1 VASPKNPPAKPGLS
15 VFGNVGEMCM
25 GKVYSELNDQLREL
39 IEAQHV
45 FFVATSPTSPE
56 AHLNLS
62 PKGLDSFL
70 VLDAKTVAYLD
81 LVGSGIE
88 TVSHLRE
95 NGRIVIMFCEFTA
108 APKIVRLYGRG
119 RVVEPQ
125 DAEWQSLAPKFP
137 DYLGARSIIV
147 VELERVADSCG
158 WGVPHY
164 EYAGER
170 TQLVDYCEQQGS
182 EKLAEYK
189 QQKNGA
195 SIDGLPGLRSVT
207 P

>member
-1 VASPKNPPAKPGLS
+1 
-15 VFGNVGEMCM
+15 M
-25 GKVYSELNDQLREL
+25 GKIYNELNNQLREL
-39 IEAQHV
+39 IESQHV
-45 FFVATSPTSPE
+45 FFVATAPTSPE
-56 AHLNLS
+56 GHINLS
-62 PKGLDSFL
+62 PKGLDSFK

-95 NGRIVIMFCEFTA
+95 NGRIVIMFCEFTGA
-108 APKIVRLYGRG
+108 AKIVRLYGRG

-125 DAEWQSLAPKFP
+125 DADWQSLAPKFP
-137 DYLGARSIIV
+137 EYLGARSIIV
-147 VELERVADSCG
+147 VDLERVADSCG
-158 WGVPHY
+158 WGVPRY
-164 EYAGER
+164 EYVGER
-170 TQLVDYCEQQGS
+170 SQLVDYCEQKGP

-189 QQKNGA
+189 AKNNGQ

>member
-1 VASPKNPPAKPGLS
+1 
-15 VFGNVGEMCM
+15 M
-25 GKVYSELNDQLREL
+25 GKVYPELDDALRKL

-45 FFVATSPTSPE
+45 FLVATAPTAPE
-56 AHLNLS
+56 GHINLS
-62 PKGLDSFL
+62 PKGLDSFA

-95 NGRIVIMFCEFTA
+95 NGRICLMFCTFTGA
-108 APKIVRLYGRG
+108 GKIVRLYGRG

-137 DYLGARSIIV
+137 EYLGARSVIV
-147 VELERVADSCG
+147 VDLERVADSCG
-158 WGVPHY
+158 WGVPQY
-164 EYAGER
+164 EYVGER
-170 TQLVDYCEQQGS
+170 SQLVDYCEQKGPA
-182 EKLAEYK
+182 KLAEYK
-189 QQKNGA
+189 QKNNGA
-195 SIDGLPGLRSVT
+195 SLDGLPGLRSVM

>member
-1 VASPKNPPAKPGLS
+1 
-15 VFGNVGEMCM
+15 M
-25 GKVYSELNDQLREL
+25 GKVYSELKEQLREL
-39 IEAQHV
+39 IESQHV
-45 FFVATSPTSPE
+45 FFVATAPTAPE
-56 AHLNLS
+56 GHLNLS
-62 PKGLDSFL
+62 PKGLDSFA

-95 NGRIVIMFCEFTA
+95 NGRIVLMFCAFEGA
-108 APKIVRLYGRG
+108 AKIVRLYGRG

-137 DYLGARSIIV
+137 EYLGARTIIV

-158 WGVPHY
+158 WGVPQY
-164 EYAGER
+164 EYVGER
-170 TQLVDYCEQQGS
+170 SQLVDYCEQKGL

-189 QQKNGA
+189 QKNNGA
-195 SIDGLPGLRSVT
+195 SIDGLPGLRAVT